1 MAPTRSSHDH
11 LAKDAIMK
19 SRSVPLPVLVVITVV
34 ALMLGTLGTAVATP
48 VLTERAVKKVLTERA
63 VKKIAAKVV
72 RKKAHR
78 LKVKD
83 AKALGGLPPSA
94 YQTTVFTAGFGPIA
108 NAATFDKTLPAVP
121 PGTYQASVYLTAAMS
136 LPTSAIFC
144 TLYQAGV
151 EQDLIDAYGADYT
164 NFRTVAAT
172 RTVTLTGTGAL
183 HLFCRTSSGTITAVP
198 ANPMYA
204 PAQVTLLKVDN
215 APYLGTAPRTSGR
228 SGAPSGAPLR

>member
-1 MAPTRSSHDH
+1 MAPTRSSHDP

-19 SRSVPLPVLVVITVV
+19 SRSVPLPVLVVVTVV
-34 ALMLGTLGTAVATP
+34 ALVLGTLGTAVGAP
-48 VLTERAVKKVLTERA
+48 VLTERA

-83 AKALGGLPPSA
+83 SKALGGLPPSA
-94 YQTTVFTAGFGPIA
+94 YQTTVFTAGLGPVA

-121 PGTYQASVYLTAAMS
+121 AGTYQASVYLTAAMS

-172 RTVTLTGTGAL
+172 RTIVLTGTGAL
-183 HLFCRTSSGTITAVP
+183 HLFCRASSGTISAVP

-215 APYLGTAPRTSGR
+215 APYVGTAPRTSSSSRAGA
-228 SGAPSGAPLR
+228 GAPTR